1 MLVAEGDETTRRLL
15 QAALC
20 ADGLQ
25 VVPARDSNEAV
36 SALALER
43 IDLIVADTALG
54 PIGGIELCLRL
65 RSQMIDLP
73 IVFVSKDAELEE
85 RIEALLAGG
94 DAVLAQPVHVN
105 ELVARVRRI
114 LWRVEIAAR
123 RQARV
128 GDLSLDDARGVAL
141 DNGTPIDLSITEY
154 RLLRYLLVNR
164 GQTVTRSQILQS
176 IWGTDRCSPKLVD
189 VYVGY
194 LRRKLP
200 DSVNIRSV
208 RSLGYVLEPSPQ

>member
-1 MLVAEGDETTRRLL
+1 MLSSRR
-15 QAALC
+15 
-20 ADGLQ
+20 
-25 VVPARDSNEAV
+25 
-36 SALALER
+36 
-43 IDLIVADTALG
+43 
-54 PIGGIELCLRL
+54 
-65 RSQMIDLP
+65 
-73 IVFVSKDAELEE
+73 

-94 DAVLAQPVHVN
+94 GPVLAQPVHVN
-105 ELVARVRRI
+105 ELVPQVRGSCGGSRSP
-114 LWRVEIAAR
+114 L
-123 RQARV
+123 V
-128 GDLSLDDARGVAL
+128 GKHVSGTSRSTAPRGVAL

>member
-1 MLVAEGDETTRRLL
+1 VLVAEGDEATRNLM
-15 QAALC
+15 QAALG

-25 VVPARDSNEAV
+25 VVVARDSNEAL

-43 IDLIVADTALG
+43 IDLIVGDTALR
-54 PIGGIELCLRL
+54 PIGGIELCVRL
-65 RSQMIDLP
+65 RSQMIDVP
-73 IVFVSKDAELEE
+73 IVFVSNDADLSE
-85 RIEALLAGG
+85 RIDALLAGG
-94 DAVLAQPVHVN
+94 DAFLVQPVHGN

-114 LWRVEIAAR
+114 LWRVEIASR
-123 RQARV
+123 ENARV
-128 GDLSLDDARGVAL
+128 GDLSLDDARGMAL
-141 DNGTPIDLSITEY
+141 DNGTPIELSITEY

-176 IWGTDRCSPKLVD
+176 IWGTERCSPKLVD

-194 LRRKLP
+194 LRKKLP

-208 RSLGYVLEPSPQ
+208 RSLGYVLEPASR

>member
-1 MLVAEGDETTRRLL
+1 VLVAEGDETTRLL
-15 QAALC
+15 LLAALG

-43 IDLIVADTALG
+43 IDLIVADTALR

-65 RSQMIDLP
+65 RSQMIDVP

-85 RIEALLAGG
+85 RIDALLAGG
-94 DAVLAQPVHVN
+94 DAVLVQPVHVN

-114 LWRVEIAAR
+114 LWRVEIAAGQ
-123 RQARV
+123 QARV
-128 GDLSLDDARGVAL
+128 GNLSLDDARGVAL

-176 IWGTDRCSPKLVD
+176 IWGAERTSPKLVD

-194 LRRKLP
+194 LRKKLP

-208 RSLGYVLEPSPQ
+208 RSLGYVLEPAPQ

>member
-1 MLVAEGDETTRRLL
+1 VLVAEGDETTRLL
-15 QAALC
+15 LLAALG

-43 IDLIVADTALG
+43 IDLIVADTALR

-65 RSQMIDLP
+65 RSQMIDVP

-85 RIEALLAGG
+85 RIDALLAGG
-94 DAVLAQPVHVN
+94 DAVLVQPVHVN

-114 LWRVEIAAR
+114 LWRVEIAAGQ
-123 RQARV
+123 QARI
-128 GDLSLDDARGVAL
+128 GNLSLDDARGVAL

-164 GQTVTRSQILQS
+164 GHTVTRSQILQS
-176 IWGTDRCSPKLVD
+176 IWGAERTSPKLVD

-194 LRRKLP
+194 LRKKLP

-208 RSLGYVLEPSPQ
+208 RSLGYVLEPAPQ

>member
-1 MLVAEGDETTRRLL
+1 VLVAEGDEATRRPL

-25 VVPARDSNEAV
+25 VVPARDSNEALSV
-36 SALALER
+36 MALER
-43 IDLIVADTALG
+43 IDLIVADTALS
-54 PIGGIELCLRL
+54 PIGGIELCVRL
-65 RSQMIDLP
+65 RSQMIDVP
-73 IVFVSKDAELEE
+73 IVFVSKDADLED
-85 RIEALLAGG
+85 RIDALLAGG
-94 DAVLAQPVHVN
+94 DAFLMHPVHVN

-114 LWRVEIAAR
+114 LWRVEIAEGER
-123 RQARV
+123 ARV
-128 GDLSLDDARGVAL
+128 GDLSLDDTRGVAL
-141 DNGTPIDLSITEY
+141 DNGIPIELSITEY

-164 GQTVTRSQILQS
+164 GQTVSRSQILQS

-194 LRRKLP
+194 LRKKLP
-200 DSVNIRSV
+200 ESVNIRSV